1 MRFEET
7 AVGKLEAIWLKRARG
22 GPMDPVDEAVAV
34 EGRGLEGGVDFD
46 SHRQV
51 TLIEREVFDRL
62 KGSLDDSVEP
72 MMRRA
77 NLLVSGIRLED
88 TRGRMLAVG
97 DLRIHIRGETR
108 PCGQMEA
115 AGEGLMD
122 ALDPHWGGGAHG
134 NVVNDATIAVG
145 DEVRWEETG

>member
-1 MRFEET
+1 MG
-7 AVGKLEAIWLKRARG
+7 VLEAIWLKRARG

-51 TLIEREVFDRL
+51 TLIEREVFDRI
-62 KGSLDDSVEP
+62 KAEVDDSVEP
-72 MMRRA
+72 VIRRA
-77 NLLVSGIRLED
+77 NLLVSGMRLED
-88 TRGRMLAVG
+88 TRDRTLVVG

-108 PCGQMEA
+108 ACGRMEEA
-115 AGEGLMD
+115 CEGLMD

-134 NVVNDATIAVG
+134 SVVNDAIISVG
-145 DEVRWEETG
+145 DDVRWEESV

>member
-1 MRFEET
+1 
-7 AVGKLEAIWLKRARG
+7 
-22 GPMDPVDEAVAV
+22 MDPVDEAVAV
-34 EGRGLEGGVDFD
+34 EGRGLKGGADFD

-122 ALDPHWGGGAHG
+122 ALDPHWGGGSHG
-134 NVVNDATIAVG
+134 SVVNDATIVVG

>member
-1 MRFEET
+1 M
-7 AVGKLEAIWLKRARG
+7 GKLEAIWLKRARG

-34 EGRGLEGGVDFD
+34 EGRGLEGGADFD

-97 DLRIHIRGETR
+97 DLRVHIRGETR

-115 AGEGLMD
+115 AGEG
-122 ALDPHWGGGAHG
+122 PHGRPRSPLGRWGRWKRRERRHHRGG
-134 NVVNDATIAVG
+134 
-145 DEVRWEETG
+145 